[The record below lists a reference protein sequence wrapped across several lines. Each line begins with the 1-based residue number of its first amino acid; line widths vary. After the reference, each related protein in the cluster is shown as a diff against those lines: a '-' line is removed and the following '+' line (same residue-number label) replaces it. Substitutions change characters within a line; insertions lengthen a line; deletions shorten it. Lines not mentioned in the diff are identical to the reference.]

1 MFGRLLTSLNLSTI
15 LLRPLINVLLCSP
28 RAAFRARHMAAK
40 SRASTSASAMAEILG
55 IADSGSVTPSSLLS
69 TPYPSTP
76 FEPGPST
83 SSSEPSGA
91 ATPADELKLQELTVS
106 SKSVMDYFKEK
117 LAAKSR
123 PSSSPGTPP
132 VEEASDYDDRPRMG
146 LGASKLRAEITQEVK
161 VESEERR
168 GLGGIGSGMRS
179 SFASMFASATV
190 TRSVESVA
198 DPEADASEQAEE
210 STVDRKDKKDKSK
223 KKDKKSKRDKGKEKA
238 PDDAEELV
246 DAPGTDE
253 KAERKRRKEEKRRRK
268 EAEAAAAAEAVSES
282 EKVPS
287 PEERERKRS
296 KGKKSKTDR

>member
-1 MFGRLLTSLNLSTI
+1 M
-15 LLRPLINVLLCSP
+15 
-28 RAAFRARHMAAK
+28 
-40 SRASTSASAMAEILG
+40 
-55 IADSGSVTPSSLLS
+55 
-69 TPYPSTP
+69 
-76 FEPGPST
+76 
-83 SSSEPSGA
+83 
-91 ATPADELKLQELTVS
+91 S

-132 VEEASDYDDRPRMG
+132 VEEVSDYDDRPRMG
-146 LGASKLRAEITQEVK
+146 LGASRLRAEITQEVK

-179 SFASMFASATV
+179 SFASMFTSATV
-190 TRSVESVA
+190 TRSAESVA
-198 DPEADASEQAEE
+198 EPEADASEQAEE
-210 STVDRKDKKDKSK
+210 STADRKDKKDKSK

-268 EAEAAAAAEAVSES
+268 EAEAAAAEAVSES

-287 PEERERKRS
+287 PEEKERKRS